1 MIFGGMYVLIHI
13 AWLRKFESPSME
25 DEDNLEPGE
34 GEKLKG
40 GEPKYKDQS
49 TMVSFERLSLMIEY
63 NQIGSLSSL
72 GRLSRG
78 EGDSIKR
85 ARSNSIRRGSY
96 NIGSVKQYR
105 GSTSKVDL
113 IKSSTEVSHTRG
125 STPQLKNSS
134 GYLSRNGS
142 MKIPDINASSQS
154 KLVKNPEEGLL
165 KTIPKETD
173 ELVQDKGAETNEV

>member
-1 MIFGGMYVLIHI
+1 
-13 AWLRKFESPSME
+13 
-25 DEDNLEPGE
+25 
-34 GEKLKG
+34 
-40 GEPKYKDQS
+40 
-49 TMVSFERLSLMIEY
+49 MVSFERLSLMIEY

-96 NIGSVKQYR
+96 NIGSIKQYR

-113 IKSSTEVSHTRG
+113 LKSSTEVSHTRG

-142 MKIPDINASSQS
+142 TKIPDMNASSQS

-165 KTIPKETD
+165 KKIPRETD
-173 ELVQDKGAETNEV
+173 ELVHEDSDKNDEV